1 MLIALPSMA
10 HAWIPFSFSL
20 YLSILLKLKFTPVRD
35 HFPKCSESKIK
46 WTTGGGKIEYPL
58 IMIIKLSTLQQMLL
72 EYLTSKGNDCCNLEC
87 CQISPTDKPLRWIHI
102 WKQNITW
109 SVKLAEITQS
119 GVKGGARVNTEHGQF
134 GFGEATVFS
143 LSFAACIKCE
153 FRAFPSN
160 SLVLGFLNIN
170 IVRLLSVILNN
181 GAQNNTSQIS
191 VTGKIFVV

>member
-1 MLIALPSMA
+1 
-10 HAWIPFSFSL
+10 
-20 YLSILLKLKFTPVRD
+20 
-35 HFPKCSESKIK
+35 
-46 WTTGGGKIEYPL
+46 
-58 IMIIKLSTLQQMLL
+58 MIIKLSTLQQMLL

-87 CQISPTDKPLRWIHI
+87 CQISPTDKPLTMNSHLETKHYLVCETRRDHTDLCERW
-102 WKQNITW
+102 QPC
-109 SVKLAEITQS
+109 
-119 GVKGGARVNTEHGQF
+119 EHRTRAVWVWGNHSAF
-134 GFGEATVFS
+134 
-143 LSFAACIKCE
+143 SFAACIKCE

>member
-1 MLIALPSMA
+1 M
-10 HAWIPFSFSL
+10 
-20 YLSILLKLKFTPVRD
+20 
-35 HFPKCSESKIK
+35 
-46 WTTGGGKIEYPL
+46 
-58 IMIIKLSTLQQMLL
+58 
-72 EYLTSKGNDCCNLEC
+72 
-87 CQISPTDKPLRWIHI
+87 
-102 WKQNITW
+102 
-109 SVKLAEITQS
+109 KLAEITQIC
-119 GVKGGARVNTEHGQF
+119 VKGGSRVNTEHGQF
-134 GFGEATVFS
+134 GFGETTVLS